1 MRRRNA
7 PENSL
12 AGKLNAASIK
22 CALTTGA
29 GSARIPV
36 AIDRNDIRMQRLALH
51 LTQHKLLPRVMPKIA
66 V

>member
-1 MRRRNA
+1 
-7 PENSL
+7 L

-29 GSARIPV
+29 GSVRIPV

-51 LTQHKLLPRVMPKIA
+51 LTQHKLLPRVMPTIA